1 MTEFLDF
8 GRTPDN
14 NLVVSD
20 HIFYLDINGTTH
32 FFINGIRDERFLH
45 RSEQKWL
52 GAKVSSK
59 SELSGWWSYNMD
71 LQVIIMANGKKTH
84 PRLLSLSLKGVL
96 LFGPPGCGK
105 TMLAKR
111 IRSHLH

>member
-1 MTEFLDF
+1 MVGEISGGILIIIILVIERKFLTEFLDF

-45 RSEQKWL
+45 RSEQKRL

-59 SELSGWWSYNMD
+59 SELSGWWSYNMN
-71 LQVIIMANGKKTH
+71 LQVIIMANGK
-84 PRLLSLSLKGVL
+84 RLILVYFRSL
-96 LFGPPGCGK
+96 
-105 TMLAKR
+105 
-111 IRSHLH
+111 